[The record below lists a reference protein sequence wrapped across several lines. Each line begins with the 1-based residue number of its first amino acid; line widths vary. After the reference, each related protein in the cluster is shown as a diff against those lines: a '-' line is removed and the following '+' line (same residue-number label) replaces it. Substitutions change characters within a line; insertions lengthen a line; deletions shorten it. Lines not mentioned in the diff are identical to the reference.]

1 MHINTFHLLQSH
13 DHWTDV
19 VIPAM
24 VQEGQS
30 LFYSQSYNVTGLE
43 ANTKYEA
50 VLQAHNDF
58 GWNRP
63 SETFLFG
70 EGLLFL

>member
-1 MHINTFHLLQSH
+1 M
-13 DHWTDV
+13 
-19 VIPAM
+19 VIPASM
-24 VQEGQS
+24 EEGQS

-43 ANTKYEA
+43 PEARYEV

-70 EGLLFL
+70 EGDHSLTNLTLYISTPLV